1 MCERDDTEV
10 GGGHKVG
17 GKKCVVMVGFAK
29 LSVVQSVPC
38 DGSKDSMLWGGML
51 CAKKTHSMDH

>member
-1 MCERDDTEV
+1 MCERDDAEV

-17 GKKCVVMVGFAK
+17 GKKCVVMVGFSK

-51 CAKKTHSMDH
+51 